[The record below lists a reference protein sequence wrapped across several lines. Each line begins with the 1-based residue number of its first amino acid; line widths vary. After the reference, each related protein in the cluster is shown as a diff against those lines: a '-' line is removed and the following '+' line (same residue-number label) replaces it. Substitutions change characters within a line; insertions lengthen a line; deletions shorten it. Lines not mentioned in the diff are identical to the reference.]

1 VGSPPQAATRTAT
14 GSQEARLEW
23 CRARLFVGVGKKG
36 GELTGKNP
44 TDRGRLGSKH
54 HVITDRQGLP
64 LCPPKITGANVHDGT
79 TLCVMLERVRAVA
92 GRVDRPQRRPKTLYA
107 DKGYHSESNRLHLR
121 MKGIRCRIARPKI
134 ESRERLGRK
143 RWVVER
149 TIAWFHRFR
158 RLLVR
163 YERRADIHQ
172 AFLTLAS
179 CIILLRALNS

>member
-1 VGSPPQAATRTAT
+1 MART
-14 GSQEARLEW
+14 SQRNGLWKRRHVLETAARL
-23 CRARLFVGVGKKG
+23 A
-36 GELTGKNP
+36 
-44 TDRGRLGSKH
+44 
-54 HVITDRQGLP
+54 
-64 LCPPKITGANVHDGT
+64 A
-79 TLCVMLERVRAVA
+79 ER
-92 GRVDRPQRRPKTLYA
+92 TLYA

-121 MKGIRCRIARPKI
+121 RKGIRCRIARPKI

-158 RLLVR
+158 WLLVR

-179 CIILLRALNS
+179 CIILLRSLNG